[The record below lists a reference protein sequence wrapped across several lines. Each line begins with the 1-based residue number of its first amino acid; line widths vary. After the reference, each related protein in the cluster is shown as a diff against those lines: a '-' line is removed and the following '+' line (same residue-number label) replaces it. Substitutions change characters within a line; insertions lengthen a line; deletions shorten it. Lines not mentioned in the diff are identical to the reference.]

1 MTGQWREPRDV
12 SDLAVLQLGTVVR
25 RPDGWW
31 SATDVDG
38 QTVRAVDAFVDEL
51 AACGCSVSTSRSYCH
66 DLVRW
71 FRFLDAIE
79 VDWPAA
85 SREDVR
91 DFVRWLQA
99 KVNPQRARA
108 LGADSR
114 PTPGSINLVTG
125 KRYLPPGYAPRTINH
140 ALAVLSSF
148 YDFALYAELG
158 PLQNPVP
165 RPNEGRPMHRSQI
178 EGRRPGRRTAY
189 RQKEP
194 AYQPRAITEEV
205 LQQLFEVLKH
215 DRDRALVA
223 VTLSTGARASE
234 LLSMTLGGVD
244 IGRSVLS
251 VVPKG
256 RAGQRVWVPAAPES
270 FVWIS
275 RHLTGREPG
284 PPEQAM
290 WMTLRRPTR
299 PLTYF
304 GLRQVLERAN
314 AELKLNLTWHDFRH
328 TFSSRLLADDQLSLT
343 DVQELMRHRNLNTLA
358 PYATSRLEELVSRL
372 HQHLSRP
379 PTPPPVAAAGY
390 DQGDLRVLFPGLAL

>member
-1 MTGQWREPRDV
+1 MAGHWHEPRDV
-12 SDLAVLQLGTVVR
+12 TDLSVLQLGSVALR
-25 RPDGWW
+25 ESGWW
-31 SATDVDG
+31 SVTDVDG
-38 QTVRAVDAFVDEL
+38 QAVDAVDAFVDEL
-51 AACGCSVSTSRSYCH
+51 AACGCSTSTSRSYCH
-66 DLVRW
+66 DLLRW
-71 FRFLDAIE
+71 FRFLEALDVA
-79 VDWPAA
+79 WQSAT
-85 SREDVR
+85 REDVR
-91 DFVRWLQA
+91 DFVRWLQI
-99 KVNPQRARA
+99 KPNPQRTRNP
-108 LGADSR
+108 GGESR
-114 PTPGSINLVTG
+114 PAPGSINPLTG

-148 YDFALYAELG
+148 YDFALYADLG

-165 RPNEGRPMHRSQI
+165 RPNEGRPMHRSQL
-178 EGRRPGRRTAY
+178 EASRPRRRTAY

-205 LQQLFEVLKH
+205 LQQLFTVLKH

-223 VTLSTGARASE
+223 VTLSTGARAGE

-244 IGRSVLS
+244 VGRSVLS
-251 VVPKG
+251 VVAKG

-275 RHLTGREPG
+275 RYLTSREPG
-284 PPEQAM
+284 PPESAL

-314 AELKLNLTWHDFRH
+314 AELDLNLTWHDFRH
-328 TFSSRLLADDQLSLT
+328 TFSERLLRDDQLSLT
-343 DVQELMRHRNLNTLA
+343 DVQELMRHRNLSTLA

-379 PTPPPVAAAGY
+379 PTPPPVAAVGY
-390 DQGDLRVLFPGLAL
+390 DTEDLQVLFPGLAL

>member
-1 MTGQWREPRDV
+1 MAGYWREPRDV
-12 SDLAVLQLGTVVR
+12 MGLSVLQLGSVVPR
-25 RPDGWW
+25 GNGWW
-31 SATDVDG
+31 SVTDVDG
-38 QTVRAVDAFVDEL
+38 QAVAAVDTFVDEL
-51 AACGCSVSTSRSYCH
+51 AACGCSTSTSRSYCH
-66 DLVRW
+66 DLLRW
-71 FRFLDAIE
+71 FRFLEALN
-79 VDWPAA
+79 VRWPSAT
-85 SREDVR
+85 REDVR
-91 DFVRWLQA
+91 DFVRWLQI
-99 KVNPQRARA
+99 KPNPQRTRNPA
-108 LGADSR
+108 GESR
-114 PTPGSINLVTG
+114 PAPGSINPLTG

-148 YDFALYAELG
+148 YDFTLYADLG

-165 RPNEGRPMHRSQI
+165 RPNEGRPMHRSQL
-178 EGRRPGRRTAY
+178 EVSRPRRRTAY

-205 LQQLFEVLKH
+205 LQQLFGVLKH

-223 VTLSTGARASE
+223 VTLSTGARAGE

-244 IGRSVLS
+244 LGRSVLS
-251 VVPKG
+251 VVAKG
-256 RAGQRVWVPAAPES
+256 RAGQRVWVPAAPEA

-275 RHLTGREPG
+275 RYLTSREPG
-284 PPEQAM
+284 PPESAL

-314 AELKLNLTWHDFRH
+314 AELNLNLTWHDFRH
-328 TFSSRLLADDQLSLT
+328 TFSERLLRDDQLSLIE
-343 DVQELMRHRNLNTLA
+343 VQELMRHRNLNTLA

-379 PTPPPVAAAGY
+379 PTPPPVAAVGY
-390 DQGDLRVLFPGLAL
+390 DTEDLQVLFPGLAL